1 MDIVMGIGLAS
12 LLSVI
17 GLESL
22 CRPLDQSSTC
32 LIMIECWSWAIR
44 IFPAL
49 QALFSFF
56 SLSYLGH
63 FVIFLLLEQ
72 FSSKYLK

>member
-22 CRPLDQSSTC
+22 CRPLDQSDTS
-32 LIMIECWSWAIR
+32 LIKIECGVGPFVYFQRFRLFAS
-44 IFPAL
+44 
-49 QALFSFF
+49 FSFE
-56 SLSYLGH
+56 SNQSN
-63 FVIFLLLEQ
+63 V
-72 FSSKYLK
+72 KLKPNTT